1 MEAEGLSIRLFVRV
15 LMLLFAHVHMCD
27 AQTSAVRIV
36 PTRLQLFEYEPLAF
50 TCEDSKGSTEWTVK
64 NNGTKLKCSTSTVT
78 SATCTIDFAFA
89 SDSGQYWCEDRTGRR
104 SSSVHVTVTA
114 GSVILESPTHPVT
127 EGEAVTLRC
136 RNKTS
141 PKLRNIVFYKDNVI
155 VKRNS
160 TENLTIHRVSKS
172 DEGRYKCSI
181 SGLGQSPE
189 TWLRVTETG
198 VVDFTQHSRLLLL
211 LLWVAVSVVLVLQLL
226 VIGLFYWKKQLVLLE
241 IKMNEDTHAVVKKDK
256 KEEDAADNWSVSDI
270 NQSRKPQTTDKEPAV
285 STFTLT

>member
-1 MEAEGLSIRLFVRV
+1 EADLNVLILWVDSPDNSFILYLWFECRCFTEALSSL
-15 LMLLFAHVHMCD
+15 
-27 AQTSAVRIV
+27 S
-36 PTRLQLFEYEPLAF
+36 
-50 TCEDSKGSTEWTVK
+50 
-64 NNGTKLKCSTSTVT
+64 
-78 SATCTIDFAFA
+78 TCTIDFAFA

-104 SSSVHVTVTA
+104 SSSVHVT
-114 GSVILESPTHPVT
+114 SPTHPVT

-189 TWLRVTETG
+189 TWLRVT
-198 VVDFTQHSRLLLL
+198 DFSIKKTFPIYISIF
-211 LLWVAVSVVLVLQLL
+211 SV
-226 VIGLFYWKKQLVLLE
+226 
-241 IKMNEDTHAVVKKDK
+241 
-256 KEEDAADNWSVSDI
+256 
-270 NQSRKPQTTDKEPAV
+270 
-285 STFTLT
+285 TFKRC